1 MKTTNNKYVTST
13 VLNSWSKGMLN
24 ILNIIYAIS
33 EDEAIGKA
41 YKIHSEQYPDCQT
54 IQIITML
61 IN

>member
-1 MKTTNNKYVTST
+1 MNKKNKYVTST

-24 ILNIIYAIS
+24 ILNIIYAVS

-41 YKIHSEQYPDCQT
+41 YKIYSEEYPDCQA
-54 IQIITML
+54 IQIIAML